1 MAVLFIMIIL
11 DTKLVEEKVNESEVT
26 EIAMKVAMAKR
37 MAEIVSPLP
46 SNLNHPL
53 YRSSSV

>member
-37 MAEIVSPLP
+37 MAEIVSPLS
-46 SNLNHPL
+46 SNLPL
-53 YRSSSV
+53 P